1 MTRIRGT
8 AHSHSRLWAQMIQ
21 LEARIR
27 MLELAQDDCRPL
39 TVSRNA
45 WRPNSKA
52 DIIASSQLQAGPPA
66 FIDVCELLPLTI
78 ASFADGDLATL
89 SPPVAI
95 LRAKHSASN
104 PVHASTM
111 GADDTQVF
119 QNIVL
124 CVSRSDS
131 PRSRTDGTPAPQIA
145 TTYSSRWS
153 AWEIARENDR
163 LWREWWDNAPTTP
176 LCSPDPSPMQ
186 SLNNAPAN
194 DSGFAEL
201 SISPGVSHLRSKSY
215 ATPHTHSLDNIGTV
229 IKKATLELSCSPK
242 GIDEHG
248 QELSLQHEYRWQSI
262 ALDVFRVV
270 VKHEERSRRSG
281 VVTTS
286 IMMF

>member
-1 MTRIRGT
+1 
-8 AHSHSRLWAQMIQ
+8 
-21 LEARIR
+21 

-39 TVSRNA
+39 TVSRTA
-45 WRPNSKA
+45 WRINSLA
-52 DIIASSQLQAGPPA
+52 NIVDPSQLQAGPPA

-78 ASFADGDLATL
+78 ASFVDGDLATL

-119 QNIVL
+119 QNIVI

-145 TTYSSRWS
+145 TSYSSRWS

-176 LCSPDPSPMQ
+176 LCSPDPSSMR
-186 SLNNAPAN
+186 SLLISPAN

-201 SISPGVSHLRSKSY
+201 SISPGISRSRSKSY
-215 ATPHTHSLDNIGTV
+215 ATPHTHSLDNIGTI
-229 IKKATLELSCSPK
+229 IKKATLELSCSPAV
-242 GIDEHG
+242 IDEHG
-248 QELSLQHEYRWQSI
+248 QDLSVQHEYRWQSVE
-262 ALDVFRVV
+262 LDVFRVI
-270 VKHEERSRRSG
+270 VKHEERTRRSG
-281 VVTTS
+281 MSGVITTS